1 MKKIA
6 YNCKLLSDTV
16 LSSKAA
22 SEGNSE
28 PLDYIP
34 GSKFLGIVS
43 KIYDEKNTQ
52 KTLDIFHNGTVR
64 FGDAH
69 LCCDEERSLKVPASW
84 FHIKGENLTNDKYLH
99 HKLQGTTMLKKFV
112 EDGTQLKQA
121 RSGYFTEEKLLSVE
135 NSFSI
140 KTAYDRDNKRS
151 AESQMFGYFALKA
164 GTEWIFYIEYDNE
177 QYIEVVEKELIGK
190 KRIGRSRSA
199 QYGLA
204 KISKIGEVE
213 TGKRKIQPDGIC
225 IYAESNLCFYDEDGR
240 NTLQPTAKQLNL
252 PENSEILWEKSQIR
266 TRNYQ
271 TWNRKRYNRDA
282 DRQIIVKGSVFVV
295 DLKQEIDTDKFSKG
309 IGSHLS
315 EGFGKVLINPVFL
328 MSATEKLNL
337 NLEKPE
343 NQNPKEIFTYAEKGE
358 NDDVLISFLQKQASL
373 KNSGFNI
380 DKKVNEFAEANISR
394 YMEISAS
401 QWGQIRKYAKY
412 SANNETLMDLLFDE
426 QVGFLYHGQS
436 ENIWRK
442 SERRTKLKKAV
453 DAISDNYKFEFV
465 TKLASV
471 MAKQS
476 KKNEN
481 EK

>member
-16 LSSKAA
+16 LSSKSA

-43 KIYDEKNTQ
+43 KIYDENNPQ
-52 KTLDIFHNGTVR
+52 RTLDIFHNGFVR

-69 LCCDEERSLKVPASW
+69 LSFQNERSLKVPASW
-84 FHIKGENLTNDKYLH
+84 FHLKGEKLTDDKYLH
-99 HKLQGTTMLKKFV
+99 HKLPGTKTLNDFI
-112 EDGTQLKQA
+112 ENGIQLKQA
-121 RSGYFTEEKLLSVE
+121 RSGYFTKDKLLSVE

-140 KTAYDRDNKRS
+140 KTAYDRESKRS

-164 GTEWIFYIEYDNE
+164 GTDWIFYIEYDNE
-177 QYIEVVEKELIGK
+177 QYIEEVEKALEGT

-204 KISKIGEVE
+204 DITKIGEVLTE
-213 TGKRKIQPDGIC
+213 DTKIPAGEIC
-225 IYAESNLCFYDEDGR
+225 IYAESNLCFYDKDGK
-240 NTLQPTAKQLNL
+240 NTLQPSVENLNL
-252 PENSEILWEKSQIR
+252 PEGSRILWEKSQIR

-282 DRQIIVKGSVFVV
+282 DRQIIVKGSVFVIETKTGV
-295 DLKQEIDTDKFSKG
+295 DTANFEKG

-315 EGFGKVLINPVFL
+315 EGFGKVLINPEFL
-328 MSATEKLNL
+328 ISENEKLDL
-337 NLEKPE
+337 ILEKPD
-343 NQNPKEIFTYAEKGE
+343 NKKNKEFFTYVKKGE
-358 NDDVLISFLQKQASL
+358 NDDLLIAYLRKQVDL
-373 KNSGFNI
+373 NNSEFDI
-380 DKKVNEFAEANISR
+380 DKRVNEFAENNKSR
-394 YMEISAS
+394 YSEITAN

-412 SANNETLMDLLFDE
+412 SANSEILMEMLFNKE
-426 QVGFLYHGQS
+426 AGFLYHGQS

-442 SERRTKLKKAV
+442 KGRRTKLEE
-453 DAISDNYKFEFV
+453 AISAITDDYKFEFV
-465 TKLASV
+465 TKLASI
-471 MAKQS
+471 MAKQT
-476 KKNEN
+476 NN
-481 EK
+481 

>member
-43 KIYDEKNTQ
+43 KIYDEQNHE

-69 LCCDEERSLKVPASW
+69 LSFEKERSLKVPASW
-84 FHIKGENLTNDKYLH
+84 FYIKGKKLTDEIYLH
-99 HKLQGTTMLKKFV
+99 HKLSGTKTLEEFI
-112 EDGTQLKQA
+112 EEGTQLKQA
-121 RSGYFTEEKLLSVE
+121 RNGYFTTEKLLSVE

-140 KTAYDRDNKRS
+140 KTAYDRTNKRS

-164 GTEWIFYIEYDNE
+164 GTDWIFHIEYDNE
-177 QYIEVVEKELIGK
+177 QYIKEIENVLIGK

-204 KISKIGEVE
+204 DITKIGEVSTE
-213 TGKRKIQPDGIC
+213 NTKISAGEIC
-225 IYAESNLCFYDEDGR
+225 IYAESNLCFYDKDGK
-240 NTLQPTAKQLNL
+240 NTLQPSIEDIKL
-252 PENSEILWEKSQIR
+252 PDGSKILWDKSQIR

-295 DLKQEIDTDKFSKG
+295 ETKVEIDTANIEKG
-309 IGSHLS
+309 IGSHLA
-315 EGFGKVLINPVFL
+315 EGFGKILINPEFL
-328 MSATEKLNL
+328 VNENEKLDLKLKTTDSN
-337 NLEKPE
+337 KT
-343 NQNPKEIFTYAEKGE
+343 KEFFTHTEKGE
-358 NDDVLISFLQKQASL
+358 NDDLLIAYLQKQVDL
-373 KNSGFNI
+373 KNSEFDI
-380 DKKVNEFAEANISR
+380 DKKVNFFAENNKSR
-394 YMEISAS
+394 YSEITAS

-412 SANNETLMDLLFDE
+412 SANNETLMELLFNKE
-426 QVGFLYHGQS
+426 IGFLYHGQS
-436 ENIWRK
+436 ENLWRK
-442 SERRTKLKKAV
+442 NERRAKLEE
-453 DAISDNYKFEFV
+453 AITAIHGDNKFEFV

-471 MAKQS
+471 MAKHS
-476 KKNEN
+476 KN
-481 EK
+481 

>member
-22 SEGNSE
+22 SEGNSD

-43 KIYDEKNTQ
+43 KIYDDQNPK

-69 LCCDEERSLKVPASW
+69 LSFKEERSHKVPASW
-84 FHIKGENLTNDKYLH
+84 FYIKGEKLTDEIYLH
-99 HKLQGTTMLKKFV
+99 HKLSGTKTLEEFIEK
-112 EDGTQLKQA
+112 GIQLKQA
-121 RSGYFTEEKLLSVE
+121 RSGYFTKEKLLSVE

-140 KTAYDRDNKRS
+140 KTAYDRTIKRS

-164 GTEWIFYIEYDNE
+164 GTDWIFYIEYDHD
-177 QYIEVVEKELIGK
+177 QYIEEIENILIGI

-204 KISKIGEVE
+204 EITKIGEAL
-213 TGKRKIQPDGIC
+213 TANTKIPAGEIC
-225 IYAESNLCFYDEDGR
+225 IYAESNLCFYDEDGK
-240 NTLQPTAKQLNL
+240 NTLQPSIQNLNL
-252 PENSEILWEKSQIR
+252 PEGSIILWEKSQIR

-295 DLKQEIDTDKFSKG
+295 KVQKETESTSFAKG

-315 EGFGKVLINPVFL
+315 EGFGKVITNPGFLISEN
-328 MSATEKLNL
+328 EKLDL
-337 NLEKPE
+337 KFE
-343 NQNPKEIFTYAEKGE
+343 NHDKNMLKDYFTYIEKGE
-358 NDDVLISFLQKQASL
+358 NDDSLISYLQKHANL
-373 KNSGFNI
+373 KNSEFDI
-380 DKKVNEFAEANISR
+380 DKKVNEFAETNKSLFS
-394 YMEISAS
+394 EITAS

-412 SANNETLMDLLFDE
+412 SVNSKTLMELLFNNE
-426 QVGFLYHGQS
+426 VGFLYHGQS
-436 ENIWRK
+436 ENLWRK
-442 SERRTKLKKAV
+442 NGRRTKLEQ
-453 DAISDNYKFEFV
+453 AISGIDDESKFEFV

-471 MAKQS
+471 MAK
-476 KKNEN
+476 K
-481 EK
+481 